1 MILTILKKSLHLL
14 PMPQF
19 KRFYMESVEPLRR
32 HLRKIS
38 GMKGEDLDDILQETY
53 LQALKSWDSLQDP
66 QAALGWLFT
75 IGRRQLFR
83 HYDQTS
89 KQRQRHD
96 ETRVED
102 LEETSADRSL
112 NPESSVGE
120 QNTTRVIADMIS
132 MIPDP
137 VRRTAVRRY
146 YLEEWSL
153 REIAAEQGVNPSTIT
168 TWLSRF
174 RDNARQQLQY
184 LNDAPRRAVAVPLET
199 LGGKSS

>member
-1 MILTILKKSLHLL
+1 MILTIIKKSLHLL

-38 GMKGEDLDDILQETY
+38 GMKSEDLDDILQETY

-66 QAALGWLFT
+66 QAALGWLLT

-89 KQRQRHD
+89 KQRLRHH
-96 ETRVED
+96 ETPVEE
-102 LEETSADRSL
+102 LEETSSDGSH
-112 NPESSVGE
+112 NPESKMGE

-184 LNDAPRRAVAVPLET
+184 LNDAPRVTVSVPLET